1 MKKKDTEYRDTLR
14 YLQSQRAASRGP
26 LETPGPH
33 RLQELNPRPQEIE
46 LENKIEQQVM
56 AEKELL
62 PEDTQAENPNQHLVD
77 VFKQLAKVM
86 KDTNNSSDTTEPTH
100 FNGSDSKWDK
110 FYSQLRTYLSAKDWL
125 TTFEHPVGPGTPGF
139 NNEIN
144 KKLYNKL
151 LMLCKS
157 GHAITYIKKA
167 AEFDGH
173 GAGSYF

>member
-1 MKKKDTEYRDTLR
+1 
-14 YLQSQRAASRGP
+14 
-26 LETPGPH
+26 
-33 RLQELNPRPQEIE
+33 
-46 LENKIEQQVM
+46 M

-62 PEDTQAENPNQHLVD
+62 PADTQAENPNQHLVD

-100 FNGSDSKWDK
+100 SNGSDSKWDE

-125 TTFEHPVGPGTPGF
+125 TTFEHPVGTGAPGF

-151 LMLCKS
+151 LMLCKT

-173 GAGSYF
+173 GAGRQLLLRYHGFPKNATAPSKRQLNNSDMSLVQT